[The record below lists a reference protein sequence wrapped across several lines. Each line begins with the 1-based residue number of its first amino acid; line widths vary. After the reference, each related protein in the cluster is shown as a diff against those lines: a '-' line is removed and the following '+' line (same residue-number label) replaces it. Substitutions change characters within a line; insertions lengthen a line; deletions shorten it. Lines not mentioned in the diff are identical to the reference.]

1 MDRIKNL
8 SFKVLDKYKSQ
19 FGENFDENKKTLDT
33 ITIIRSK
40 GLKNEIAG
48 FITKF
53 IKKEKIEQKS
63 KQAQIEAAKEEIVE
77 QKTEPE
83 PEPPI
88 TESSEESETTDSAEL
103 STDSEKPAEST

>member
-1 MDRIKNL
+1 M
-8 SFKVLDKYKSQ
+8 LDKYKSQ

-63 KQAQIEAAKEEIVE
+63 KQAQIEAAKEEIIE
-77 QKTEPE
+77 PNPE
-83 PEPPI
+83 PETKI
-88 TESSEESETTDSAEL
+88 TETSEESESKESTEISA
-103 STDSEKPAEST
+103 DSETPEEST

>member
-1 MDRIKNL
+1 M
-8 SFKVLDKYKSQ
+8 LDKYKSQ
-19 FGENFDENKKTLDT
+19 FGENFAENKKTLDT

-63 KQAQIEAAKEEIVE
+63 KQAQIEAAKEEIIE
-77 QKTEPE
+77 QTPE
-83 PEPPI
+83 PATNI
-88 TESSEESETTDSAEL
+88 AESSEESEPKDSTDL
-103 STDSEKPAEST
+103 STDSEKSEESTKTEEA

>member
-63 KQAQIEAAKEEIVE
+63 KQAQIEAAKEEVIE
-77 QKTEPE
+77 QNPE
-83 PEPPI
+83 PETTI
-88 TESSEESETTDSAEL
+88 SESSEESDSTDL
-103 STDSEKPAEST
+103 STDSEKPEESVKTEEA